1 KGGGG
6 KKANSAVVDDD
17 VIKMFLK
24 DALDM
29 NSERSADAKPHGE
42 RLNIELLKLSTLL
55 IEYMGRE
62 LVDNRKELI
71 KFAWNHL
78 KSEDST
84 SKQWAYV
91 NVCRFI
97 STYETPSKIILQVYV
112 ALLRTF
118 QPEAKELVRTA
129 LDILIPALPKRL
141 PVADFV
147 KAIKWTKKIM
157 YEEGHAMPQ
166 LIHMWQIIINNP
178 SIFYGYRAQF
188 VPHMVNSLNKLGLQ
202 PNCLVENRTLAINLA
217 DLIIA
222 WEVHRLDRVRADA
235 LVSAET
241 QAETQAEDAMDVD
254 DDEGKGKKGK
264 AAGKKKGK
272 RGEAGDGEG
281 GGAKK
286 RKGGEGEAVEAGGKG
301 GGGGGVEDDFK
312 PTQAMIGMV
321 SNFLL
326 RLAILTADAKDAQT
340 ARLAPR
346 SVVLF
351 NKALSVW
358 GKSVVVSFRYF
369 EKLMNLCAA
378 QRKSHAQRR
387 DQEGSQ
393 QQQQQQQQ
401 AAQAQQQ
408 QMARSG
414 TKKGASPDKAGT
426 SSSSGLITVPDE
438 SLSICLDLFNS
449 LLAREG
455 GPDAMFE
462 RNANLVKHLFYPCYV
477 SALKGSS
484 SSIRNKLKLMIVN
497 VMSKF
502 SIANPSETM
511 RKAGFFQAF
520 KEMIENVIIEG
531 VAGDASKGGGKGGRG
546 GGGEGD

>member
-1 KGGGG
+1 
-6 KKANSAVVDDD
+6 
-17 VIKMFLK
+17 
-24 DALDM
+24 
-29 NSERSADAKPHGE
+29 
-42 RLNIELLKLSTLL
+42 
-55 IEYMGRE
+55 
-62 LVDNRKELI
+62 
-71 KFAWNHL
+71 
-78 KSEDST
+78 
-84 SKQWAYV
+84 
-91 NVCRFI
+91 
-97 STYETPSKIILQVYV
+97 
-112 ALLRTF
+112 
-118 QPEAKELVRTA
+118 
-129 LDILIPALPKRL
+129 
-141 PVADFV
+141 
-147 KAIKWTKKIM
+147 
-157 YEEGHAMPQ
+157 
-166 LIHMWQIIINNP
+166 MWQIIINNP

-358 GKSVVVSFRYF
+358 GKSVVVSFRYVRAR
-369 EKLMNLCAA
+369 ERSERASEASAKERGEQQRQASAA
-378 QRKSHAQRR
+378 EHRDRVCRVPLEPQEQARKSSQATRAAAASEPRKQQWGSEPREQPRRNEPREQQRR
-387 DQEGSQ
+387 AWRFFLRLKAKRRLYSH
-393 QQQQQQQQ
+393 
-401 AAQAQQQ
+401 
-408 QMARSG
+408 S
-414 TKKGASPDKAGT
+414 SP
-426 SSSSGLITVPDE
+426 P
-438 SLSICLDLFNS
+438 
-449 LLAREG
+449 
-455 GPDAMFE
+455 P
-462 RNANLVKHLFYPCYV
+462 P
-477 SALKGSS
+477 
-484 SSIRNKLKLMIVN
+484 
-497 VMSKF
+497 
-502 SIANPSETM
+502 
-511 RKAGFFQAF
+511 
-520 KEMIENVIIEG
+520 
-531 VAGDASKGGGKGGRG
+531 
-546 GGGEGD
+546 